1 MPLPRPILA
10 SCLAVLCLLFSACGG
25 SNSSNGG
32 GGNMTTA
39 PSVQT
44 QPSNQSVTAGQTATF
59 SVAANGTPP
68 LTYQWQKGTSAISGA
83 TAASYT
89 TPATQLTDS
98 GSQFSVVITNS
109 VGSITSSAATL
120 TVTTATGS
128 TDVLTY
134 HNDNART
141 GQNLSETILTTS
153 NVASSTFGKLGVF
166 TANAG
171 IDAEPLYASAVTV
184 AGNKHN
190 LLIVAAENDSVYAF
204 DADSPGTT
212 ALWSTNLLQS
222 GETTSD
228 TRSCGQVSPQIG
240 ITSTPVIDRS
250 LGPNGVVYVVAM
262 SKNSSGYFQRLHAL
276 DLALGTE
283 MFGGPIEIQATYPG
297 TTGDNSN
304 GTDVIF
310 DPAQYK
316 ERAALLELNG
326 VIYTAWASHC
336 DIRPYTGWIIAYSAS
351 TLAQTSVLNVT
362 PNGNEGAIW
371 MAGDGLAADTSGNIY
386 FLDANGDF
394 DTSLNANGFPSNGDY
409 GNAFMKLSTTNNKL
423 AVADYF
429 EMYNQSSENGSDTD
443 LGSGGEM
450 LLPDLSNGS
459 GQTMH
464 LAVGAG
470 KDGNLYVVNR
480 DSMGKFNSGNNNA
493 VYQELPGA
501 LPGGVWAMPAYFNNV
516 VYYGS
521 VGYAIQAFPITNA
534 KLSSATAQTANSF
547 GYPGVTPS
555 ISANGSSNG
564 IVWAIES
571 SSPAVLHA
579 YNAAT
584 LNELYNSNQ
593 ASAARDQFGNGN
605 KFMAPTIV
613 NGKVYVGTPTG
624 VAVFGLLP

>member
-1 MPLPRPILA
+1 MLLPRPILA
-10 SCLAVLCLLFSACGG
+10 LCLSPLCLLFSACG
-25 SNSSNGG
+25 SGG
-32 GGNMTTA
+32 GGHTGTA
-39 PSVQT
+39 PAVQI
-44 QPSNQSVTAGQTATF
+44 QPSNQSVTAGLAATF
-59 SVAANGTPP
+59 SVAANGTAP
-68 LTYQWQKGTSAISGA
+68 LSYQWQKGTSAISGA

-109 VGSITSSAATL
+109 AGSVTSNAATL
-120 TVTTATGS
+120 FVTTATGS

-134 HNDNART
+134 HNDIART
-141 GQNLSETILTTS
+141 GQNLAETILTTS
-153 NVASSTFGKLGVF
+153 NVVSPTFGNLGAF
-166 TANAG
+166 TVNANV
-171 IDAEPLYASAVTV
+171 DAEPLYASAVTV

-204 DADSPGTT
+204 DADSPGTP
-212 ALWSTNLLQS
+212 ALWTTNLLQS

-228 TRSCGQVSPQIG
+228 TRSCGQVTPQIG
-240 ITSTPVIDRS
+240 VTSTPVIDRTQ
-250 LGPNGVVYVVAM
+250 GPNGVVYVVAM
-262 SKNSSGYFQRLHAL
+262 SKNASTYYQRIHAL

-283 MFGGPIEIQATYPG
+283 MFGGPVEIQASYPG
-297 TTGDNSN
+297 TAGDNSD

-316 ERAALLELNG
+316 ERVALLELNG

-336 DIRPYTGWIIAYSAS
+336 DIRPYTGWIIGYSAS
-351 TLAQTSVLNVT
+351 TLAQTSVLNLT
-362 PNGNEGAIW
+362 PNGNGGAIW
-371 MAGDGLAADTSGNIY
+371 MAGDGLAADSSGNIY
-386 FLDANGDF
+386 FLEANGDF
-394 DTSLNANGFPSNGDY
+394 DTSLNSSGFPSNGDY
-409 GNAFMKLSTTNNKL
+409 GNAFMKLSATGNQLT
-423 AVADYF
+423 VADYF

-443 LGSGGEM
+443 LGSGGEI
-450 LLPDLSNGS
+450 LLPDLTDGS

-480 DSMGKFNSGNNNA
+480 DSMGKFTAGNNSA

-501 LPGGVWAMPAYFNNV
+501 LPGGVFAVPAYFNNV

-521 VGYAIQAFPITNA
+521 VGNSIQAFPITNA
-534 KLSSATAQTANSF
+534 KLSTATAQTANSF
-547 GYPGVTPS
+547 QYPGVTPS

-571 SSPAVLHA
+571 SNPAVLHA

-593 ASAARDQFGNGN
+593 ASGGRDQFGNGN

-624 VAVFGLLP
+624 VAVFGLFP